1 MTSPLDEPPGHVP
14 VASFEEQYRAEDDPW
29 RFASSAYEQRRYAL
43 TVAMLPTRRYRS
55 AFEPG
60 CSIGELTQRLAH
72 RCDHL
77 LEMDASSTAV
87 ARARER
93 CRGLDHVE
101 VVVGELPQDW
111 PAGSFDLIVLSELGY
126 YFNTEGWARLVG
138 RSVDAVA
145 NHGTLLAVHWRG
157 RSADHILHGD
167 LVHVVAR
174 RVASAGGLRLAGSYI
189 EAAFRADVWT
199 KGAA

>member
-1 MTSPLDEPPGHVP
+1 MTSPLDEHTGHVP
-14 VASFEEQYRAEDDPW
+14 VASFEEKYRADDDPW

-43 TVAMLPTRRYRS
+43 TVAMLPARRFPS

-60 CSIGELTQRLAH
+60 CSIGELTVRLAQ
-72 RCDHL
+72 RCDRL
-77 LEMDASSTAV
+77 LAMDASPTAV

-101 VVVGELPQDW
+101 VAVGELPQAW
-111 PAGSFDLIVLSELGY
+111 PAGVFDLVVLSELGY
-126 YFNTEGWARLVG
+126 YFTIEHWARLVEQ
-138 RSVDAVA
+138 SVDALA
-145 NHGTLLAVHWRG
+145 NHGALLAVHWRG
-157 RSADHILHGD
+157 RSADHVLHGD
-167 LVHVVAR
+167 LVHTVAR
-174 RVASAGGLRLAGSYI
+174 STASSGGLRLAASYM